1 MIGRYP
7 LIFAFDGSINL
18 QNKIAND
25 ISEVNKFK
33 NKKNRNRKSEIQK
46 IYYFIVT
53 CILDNFTSRNLFRI
67 FKSLEIIREIDIQ
80 LVVSTKASEC

>member
-33 NKKNRNRKSEIQK
+33 NEKKKE
-46 IYYFIVT
+46 
-53 CILDNFTSRNLFRI
+53 LENFTSRNLFRM